1 MQNTPHTWAPH
12 TLQCFPPV
20 LNNFFALTSI
30 PKENRALIK
39 KAVEE
44 EFRNWNS
51 MSNENDII
59 AHFGVAGK
67 PPLFLCLLFKMILET
82 NAISAVAY
90 KILERIGARAL
101 STHLRKLCDY
111 LVYEVTHS
119 CHNMH
124 INKCVD
130 TINDMIWKF
139 NVFSIDRLVLT
150 LVSDQRKHDILL
162 VNRK

>member
-1 MQNTPHTWAPH
+1 
-12 TLQCFPPV
+12 
-20 LNNFFALTSI
+20 
-30 PKENRALIK
+30 
-39 KAVEE
+39 
-44 EFRNWNS
+44 

-59 AHFGVAGK
+59 AHFGVSGK

-150 LVSDQRKHDILL
+150 LVSNSSLIKDIIRL
-162 VNRK
+162 